1 MKWPEP
7 LLIIILLPL
16 YFLSCDSK
24 PYPQVLQLADSLANT
39 CPDSAIVLLEQFKN
53 SASQESKETQ
63 MYYQLLTI
71 KAKDKAYI
79 THTSDSLILEVL
91 HYYEK
96 RKDKKHLPEAYYYA
110 GRIYRDLGDAPQAL
124 DYFFKAIDAFSDYNR
139 NNKLMSR
146 IYSQIGTLYLYQEV
160 YDKAPDVFDK
170 AYKCNI
176 LARDSIG
183 MTYNLRDIGR
193 AFSTQQQIDSAIHYY
208 KKANLLAEKIQNKHL
223 KCIVNNE
230 LSGYYSKLGMYQE
243 AYQTMQIAS
252 SLVKPQN
259 RPAQYTVSARYY
271 YHIGQLDSA
280 AYYYS
285 KLLLVNNCLYKQG
298 GYQGLANIARYKGEY
313 KKALSY
319 FDKYIVYSDSV
330 QDITQSEVIRKI
342 HALYNYQYK
351 EKENNRLQHLANNY
365 QIWNIIFISFF
376 ISLTL
381 IFAVYWQYHKRKKQ
395 EELAQQRRIKRM
407 QEEQY
412 NQSLACIEE
421 NRRQIKKLEQSLQ
434 SAEIIKSSLNQDL
447 LNLQKKLI
455 EKSNEQIIAKQEFR
469 EQGISILKKSPIY
482 HKFLEAEQGIKI
494 KKEDW
499 QELTHSINEAYTD
512 FTLRLLD
519 LYPMKTIEMQVCLL
533 IKIGVPPTQI
543 AYITSHTKQAI
554 TSIRKRLYKKVFNMD
569 GSPEDWDIFINSM

>member
-7 LLIIILLPL
+7 LLLIILLPL

-39 CPDSAIVLLEQFKN
+39 CPDSAIVLLEQFKD
-53 SASQESKETQ
+53 STHQESKEAQ

-71 KAKDKAYI
+71 KARDKAYI

-110 GRIYRDLGDAPQAL
+110 GRVYRDLGDAPQAL
-124 DYFFKAIDAFSDYNR
+124 EYFFKAIDASNACMNYR
-139 NNKLMSR
+139 LTSR

-160 YDKAPDVFDK
+160 YDKAHDVFVK
-170 AYKCNI
+170 AYQYDI
-176 LARDSIG
+176 LAKDSISI
-183 MTYNLRDIGR
+183 TYSLRDIGR
-193 AFSTQQQIDSAIHYY
+193 TFSTLNKVDSAISEYY
-208 KKANLLAEKIQNKHL
+208 T
-223 KCIVNNE
+223 
-230 LSGYYSKLGMYQE
+230 KLGMYQK
-243 AYQTMQIAS
+243 AYQSMHIAFEQINTINLA
-252 SLVKPQN
+252 P
-259 RPAQYTVSARYY
+259 RYCTAARYY
-271 YHIGQLDSA
+271 YHTNQLDSA
-280 AYYYS
+280 TYYYTQLS
-285 KLLLVNNCLYKQG
+285 LMNRYSYKAE
-298 GYQGLANIARYKGEY
+298 GYQGLGYIARLKGEY
-313 KKALSY
+313 KKALEY
-319 FDKYIVYSDSV
+319 LDKDLAYTDSARNIIQTETV
-330 QDITQSEVIRKI
+330 RKI
-342 HALYNYQYK
+342 NSLYNYQLK
-351 EKENNRLQHLANNY
+351 EKENNRLKDMANN
-365 QIWNIIFISFF
+365 QKIWNIIFISFL
-376 ISLTL
+376 ISLIL

-434 SAEIIKSSLNQDL
+434 SAESIKSSLNQDL

-554 TSIRKRLYKKVFNMD
+554 TSIRKRLYKKAFNMD
-569 GSPEDWDIFINSM
+569 GSPEDWDIFISSM

>member
-1 MKWPEP
+1 
-7 LLIIILLPL
+7 
-16 YFLSCDSK
+16 
-24 PYPQVLQLADSLANT
+24 
-39 CPDSAIVLLEQFKN
+39 
-53 SASQESKETQ
+53 

-71 KAKDKAYI
+71 KARDKAYI

-96 RKDKKHLPEAYYYA
+96 KKDKKHLPEAYYYA

-124 DYFFKAIDAFSDYNR
+124 DYFFKAIDASSACMNYR
-139 NNKLMSR
+139 LTSR

-160 YDKAPDVFDK
+160 YDKAHDVFVK
-170 AYKCNI
+170 AYQYAI
-176 LARDSIG
+176 LAKDSISI
-183 MTYNLRDIGR
+183 TYSLRDIGR
-193 AFSTQQQIDSAIHYY
+193 TFSTLGKADSAIYYY
-208 KKANLLAEKIQNKHL
+208 KKADKLADKIKNINLKR
-223 KCIVNNE
+223 IVNSE
-230 LSGYYSKLGMYQE
+230 LSEYYTKLGMYQK
-243 AYQTMQIAS
+243 AYQSMQIAFEQINTIN
-252 SLVKPQN
+252 LAP
-259 RPAQYTVSARYY
+259 RYCTAARYY
-271 YHIGQLDSA
+271 YHTNQLDSA
-280 AYYYS
+280 TYYYTQLS
-285 KLLLVNNCLYKQG
+285 LMNRYSYKAE
-298 GYQGLANIARYKGEY
+298 GYQGLGYIARLKGEY
-313 KKALSY
+313 KKALEY
-319 FDKYIVYSDSV
+319 LDKDLAYTDSARNIIQTETV
-330 QDITQSEVIRKI
+330 RKI
-342 HALYNYQYK
+342 NSLYNYQLK
-351 EKENNRLQHLANNY
+351 EKENNRLKDTANN
-365 QIWNIIFISFF
+365 QKIWNIIFISFL
-376 ISLTL
+376 ISLIL

-434 SAEIIKSSLNQDL
+434 SAESIKSSLNQDL

-469 EQGISILKKSPIY
+469 EQGISILKKLPIY
-482 HKFLEAEQGIKI
+482 HKFLKAEQGIKI

-569 GSPEDWDIFINSM
+569 GSPEDWDIFISSM

>member
-71 KAKDKAYI
+71 KARDKAYI

-124 DYFFKAIDAFSDYNR
+124 DYFFKAIDAFSNYNR

>member
-124 DYFFKAIDAFSDYNR
+124 DYFFKAIDAFSNYNR

>member
-24 PYPQVLQLADSLANT
+24 PYPQVLQLAESLANT

-71 KAKDKAYI
+71 KARDKAYI

-124 DYFFKAIDAFSDYNR
+124 DYFFKAIDAFSNYNR